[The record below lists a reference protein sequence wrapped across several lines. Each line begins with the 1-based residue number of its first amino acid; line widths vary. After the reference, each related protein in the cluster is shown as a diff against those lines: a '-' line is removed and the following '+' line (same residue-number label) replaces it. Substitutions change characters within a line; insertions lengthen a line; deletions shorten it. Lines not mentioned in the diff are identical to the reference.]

1 MERVNRPSTIVTVLM
16 WLQIVNLILGL
27 VFIFGVFLL
36 IVTQGK
42 RSEDVPL
49 LAVIAVV
56 AYVGLGVFT
65 ARSILR
71 GHYWAWWLELFY
83 TFPLVSMAIKTISQF
98 KGFATPIDPESFMDN
113 IGVAIKLTM
122 VPFFLVA
129 PFICLLMAIQWRK
142 REVASRGPTEEEL
155 A

>member
-1 MERVNRPSTIVTVLM
+1 MKRVNKPSTIVTVLM

-27 VFIFGVFLL
+27 VFMFGVFLL
-36 IVTQGK
+36 IVTREK
-42 RSEDVPL
+42 RLEGVPL
-49 LAVIAVV
+49 LAVAAVV
-56 AYVGLGVFT
+56 VYVGLGVFT

-71 GHYWAWWLELFY
+71 GHYWAWWLELLY

-113 IGVAIKLTM
+113 VGAAIELTM

-129 PFICLLMAIQWRK
+129 PFSCIMLAKQWQR
-142 REVASRGPTEEEL
+142 RELASKTPTEEEPT
-155 A
+155 